1 MSTFKKAILAKL
13 HAFATTQHKADE
25 TARTAFRSLVAAAI
39 TAKTEE
45 VFSVHVTEFYREIR
59 ENVEGFAVS
68 IGAEKGENGYT
79 VPGSIMAQVSQVK
92 RALKLGVDLG
102 TEKAPKG
109 PGEIRKAT
117 AEAAKKAQPSDAADA
132 ADAGTLSLTPAQQ
145 EDLRL
150 RTAALDALR
159 DAEKA
164 LKKAEGDT
172 LRQMVEAVVEF
183 SASMLAIMGEPEGA
197 ADAEEVADA
206 A

>member
-1 MSTFKKAILAKL
+1 MSTFKKSILSKL
-13 HAFATTQHKADE
+13 HAFATAQHKADE

-39 TAKTEE
+39 VAKTED
-45 VFSVHVTEFYREIR
+45 VFSQHVTEFYREIR
-59 ENVEGFAVS
+59 ENVDGFAES
-68 IGAEKGENGYT
+68 IGAEKGENGFT

-109 PGEIRKAT
+109 PGEVRKAT
-117 AEAAKKAQPSDAADA
+117 SEAAKKAQPTDAADA

-145 EDLRL
+145 EDLRI

-164 LKKAEGDT
+164 IKNAEGNT
-172 LRQMVEAVVEF
+172 LRAMVEAVTEF
-183 SASMLAIMGEPEGA
+183 AGNMLAILGEPSE
-197 ADAEEVADA
+197 ADSADDVADA